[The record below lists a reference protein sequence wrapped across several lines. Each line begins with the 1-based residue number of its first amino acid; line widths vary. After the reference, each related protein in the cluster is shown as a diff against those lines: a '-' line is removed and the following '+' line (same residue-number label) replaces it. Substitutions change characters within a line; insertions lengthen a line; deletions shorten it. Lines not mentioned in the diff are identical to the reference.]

1 MIWCLFWELDEDEDS
16 VLQKDD
22 LMRYGSY
29 GLSKKVVD
37 RLWALRRKETT
48 KASCGGG
55 EEGEWKKDGMG
66 YDDFVC
72 FLLAE
77 EDKQSAPALQ
87 YWFHV
92 LDVDGDGYLSTK
104 DMWYFYEELQVPPL
118 RRSLHPQQQRST
130 GRTRL
135 STTPH
140 TLQRYANTR
149 TGPPRGDERGGCA
162 LRGDH

>member
-1 MIWCLFWELDEDEDS
+1 
-16 VLQKDD
+16 
-22 LMRYGSY
+22 MRYGSY

-37 RLWALRRKETT
+37 RLWALRRKDTSV
-48 KASCGGG
+48 KASSAEKK
-55 EEGEWKKDGMG
+55 EEKKESEKKDGMG

-104 DMWYFYEELQVPPL
+104 DMWYFYEELQV
-118 RRSLHPQQQRST
+118 
-130 GRTRL
+130 
-135 STTPH
+135 
-140 TLQRYANTR
+140 
-149 TGPPRGDERGGCA
+149 RG
-162 LRGDH
+162 